1 MKWFRP
7 TDNAASGAPRRWTD
21 IPRVDLEPSVGCGTA
36 LRARTPGGC
45 VRSWSSANR
54 WSFGNSGWSPVC
66 RKWSRRTLGAAI
78 IVPAGMADRLA
89 RLDLAQPVSPMP
101 AGRVLVRIRD
111 EADAAGI
118 EIAILEAYASAMSS
132 CFS

>member
-1 MKWFRP
+1 
-7 TDNAASGAPRRWTD
+7 
-21 IPRVDLEPSVGCGTA
+21 
-36 LRARTPGGC
+36 
-45 VRSWSSANR
+45 VRSFVVECEPLELRQLWLVTGLSQVE
-54 WSFGNSGWSPVC
+54 SPNA
-66 RKWSRRTLGAAI
+66 LGAAI

-101 AGRVLVRIRD
+101 AGRILVRIRD